1 MCIALMQCA
10 DHTWKNEGPFMAA
23 LTMINVSHTK
33 STYDHSTNKFVHLCH
48 TFVLY
53 LTEKEEVLRTKLI
66 NNELS

>member
-1 MCIALMQCA
+1 MCIALKQCA
-10 DHTWKNEGPFMAA
+10 DHTWKNEGAFTAA

-53 LTEKEEVLRTKLI
+53 VTEKEEVLGTKLI
-66 NNELS
+66 NTELS